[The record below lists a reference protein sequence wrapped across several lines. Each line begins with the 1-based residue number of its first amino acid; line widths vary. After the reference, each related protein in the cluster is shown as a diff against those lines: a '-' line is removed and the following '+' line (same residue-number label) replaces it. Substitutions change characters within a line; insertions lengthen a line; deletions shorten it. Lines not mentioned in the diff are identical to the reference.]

1 MQKAFEESRYRMRE
15 KIRKEKEQE
24 KKAVRRTQVI
34 LTGLLI
40 VCIMLVALSGCM
52 QKKAIDKC
60 IKKGHSYNY
69 CIEHS

>member
-24 KKAVRRTQVI
+24 KKVIKRTQVI
-34 LTGLLI
+34 LTGLVIGCVILLA
-40 VCIMLVALSGCM
+40 VSGCM
-52 QKKAIDKC
+52 QKKAVDKC